1 MNFSLSTGH
10 VRRGHLK
17 GFTLIELL
25 VVIAIIGILSSV
37 VLASL
42 NTARNKGADAAI
54 KGDLAGVR
62 SSAEVLYDSYSNK
75 YVSSA
80 TYTATTGTDC
90 GVSTGQPANSL
101 FVDSNIAQALA
112 HARSSNGNNA
122 LYCSVSTNGAGYA
135 VAAPLK
141 TTGTAWC
148 IDSTG
153 VSRDKNASGNAYT
166 GVNSGTYPALDA
178 TGNDVTCN

>member
-62 SSAEVLYDSYSNK
+62 SSAEVLYDTLGNK
-75 YVSSA
+75 YGPSSGNTVA
-80 TYTATTGTDC
+80 GACTRTDA
-90 GVSTGQPANSL
+90 STIYA
-101 FVDSNIAQALA
+101 DTNIQQALA
-112 HARSSNGNNA
+112 HAKSSNGGTDGQCQIA
-122 LYCSVSTNGAGYA
+122 ANGSAYA
-135 VAAPLK
+135 IAFPLK
-141 TTGTAWC
+141 TSGSYWC
-148 IDSTG
+148 VDSTG
-153 VSRDKNASGNAYT
+153 VSRGTTSGGTAYNALTGASPAAITTTNAS
-166 GVNSGTYPALDA
+166 
-178 TGNDVTCN
+178 CN